1 MVREG
6 LSEEVTHDMRPEG
19 VSESAPKKP
28 EESASRGSG
37 KCRVPWAAKDM
48 SCLRKVLKAS
58 VNGAE

>member
-6 LSEEVTHDMRPEG
+6 LSEEVTHDMRSED
-19 VSESAPKKP
+19 VSKSAPKNP
-28 EESASRGSG
+28 EENSSRGNG